1 MRAWRPAHGRAGE
14 SDRDTH
20 ETRHA
25 RPRGDRARAALRVT
39 QKRFIAATQH
49 ALSGASRQSLERPL

>member
-1 MRAWRPAHGRAGE
+1 MRARPARGPAAE

-25 RPRGDRARAALRVT
+25 RPRGDLARAALRVM

-49 ALSGASRQSLERPL
+49 ALSGASRQSLEPPV